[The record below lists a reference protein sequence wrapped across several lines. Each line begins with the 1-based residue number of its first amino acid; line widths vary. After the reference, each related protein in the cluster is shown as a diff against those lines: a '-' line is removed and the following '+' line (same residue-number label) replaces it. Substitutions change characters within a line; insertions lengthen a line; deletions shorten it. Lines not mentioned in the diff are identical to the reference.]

1 MADLV
6 IEFVSEEIPAR
17 MQAGA
22 GRDLAR
28 LIESALITLGVW
40 HDDSVATGLC
50 APRHLLAYVTNIAA
64 SQPDRIIEK
73 RGPRVDAPAAA
84 IAGFLKLARVSR
96 EELVEEDT
104 PKGRFLFA
112 RSEITGG
119 DTAAL
124 LAPII
129 IIF

>member
-28 LIESALITLGVW
+28 LIETALTTLGVW
-40 HDDSVATGLC
+40 HDNSLAIGLC

-73 RGPRVDAPAAA
+73 RGPRVGAPEAA
-84 IAGFLKLARVSR
+84 IAGFLKSAGLS
-96 EELVEEDT
+96 
-104 PKGRFLFA
+104 
-112 RSEITGG
+112 
-119 DTAAL
+119 
-124 LAPII
+124 
-129 IIF
+129 

>member
-28 LIESALITLGVW
+28 LIESALTTLGVW
-40 HDDSVATGLC
+40 HDNSVATGLC

-84 IAGFLKLARVSR
+84 IAGFLKSKIRQKAGSYSHEAKSPAVIRSR
-96 EELVEEDT
+96 CW
-104 PKGRFLFA
+104 R
-112 RSEITGG
+112 RS
-119 DTAAL
+119 L
-124 LAPII
+124 L
-129 IIF
+129 IF